1 MRGDEGHTANN
12 VLSSTRPTAA
22 LRTLPLTNKYPISTI
37 DSADNTI
44 KAVHQLVPYRLILL
58 KQHHLQREG

>member
-1 MRGDEGHTANN
+1 MRGGEGHTANK
-12 VLSSTRPTAA
+12 VLNSTRPTAA

-44 KAVHQLVPYRLILL
+44 KAVRQLVQSRLILL
-58 KQHHLQREG
+58 KQHHLRKEN